1 MTSGELGLTYIKMW
15 HCGGLMDKCFDYH
28 RSNWNYIAVIR
39 TGIVPCNWEATTMND
54 RSRHW
59 VGGLSYSALDSVTIW
74 ALFVRNSALY
84 VKNWVRRLIK
94 KCPLFAN
101 KACHVY
107 FYQTLWQKRQHVIK
121 INCITLQIR
130 SKADFKSKSQNI
142 WQQIILFSNR
152 CS

>member
-15 HCGGLMDKCFDYH
+15 HCRGLMDKCFDYH
-28 RSNWNYIAVIR
+28 RSNWYYIAVIR

-94 KCPLFAN
+94 KCSLFAN

-107 FYQTLWQKRQHVIK
+107 FYQNLWQKRQHVIK
-121 INCITLQIR
+121 SILHLD
-130 SKADFKSKSQNI
+130 SKISRDSG
-142 WQQIILFSNR
+142 ILGKPLPR
-152 CS
+152 M